1 MDADSLLGLEEHR
14 AAGGSVHYEDGMEL
28 DDSPFALDDRMRA
41 YGDETQPQQ
50 TGECPQKRN
59 ADQSLLTICVEQTPM
74 SDRVPHSVQ

>member
-1 MDADSLLGLEEHR
+1 MDADSLLGLEEHRR

-28 DDSPFALDDRMRA
+28 DDSPFALDDRA
-41 YGDETQPQQ
+41 YGDETQLQQ
-50 TGECPQKRN
+50 TGECLQKRN